1 MDDRHSRILVPK
13 FAPRH
18 PVDPNLPAHWRG
30 IERGQ
35 SEEQRVGAILGNIK
49 ADLQLKMRGLD
60 PKQYNGPRPAAGM
73 SAAEALAAVAR
84 VKRRA

>member
-18 PVDPNLPAHWRG
+18 AVDPNLPAHWRG

-35 SEEQRVGAILGNIK
+35 SEEQRVGAILRNIK
-49 ADLQLKMRGLD
+49 ADLQTKMRGLD
-60 PKQYNGPRPAAGM
+60 PSRNTAAPSASSM
-73 SAAEALAAVAR
+73 SPAEALAAVAR